1 MQIDGKPIL
10 TRTTIS
16 AGRTLCAVAL
26 ILILTDLYDVD
37 LSGLEALGV
46 KIGQDE
52 FAKPA
57 FWLLLF
63 TSVGYFVNW
72 FGDVYSFRGWNKP
85 ADRTGFGA
93 FGAGGAPL
101 QTEIETALSKHSS
114 LVSNAES
121 FRKLAVEEKVDQ
133 KAIDDLAFTVKEVSE
148 VLASVKLNAWRIS
161 NLGRATLYVW
171 HGIVPL
177 TLSIWALFLIWN

>member
-16 AGRTLCAVAL
+16 AGRTLCGVAL
-26 ILILTDLYDVD
+26 VLILTDLYDVD

-46 KIGQDE
+46 RVGQDE
-52 FAKPA
+52 FARPA

-63 TSVGYFVNW
+63 TSIGYFINW
-72 FGDVYSFRGWNKP
+72 SGDVYSFRGWNKA

-114 LVSNAES
+114 LVSNTER
-121 FRKLAVEEKVDQ
+121 FRKLAMEGKVDQ
-133 KAIDDLAFTVKEVSE
+133 KAIDDLAFTVGEVSE
-148 VLASVKLNAWRIS
+148 VLTSVKLNAWRIS
-161 NLGRATLYVW
+161 ALGRITLYVW
-171 HGIVPL
+171 HGVVPL
-177 TLSIWALFLIWN
+177 SLSIWVLCLLWE